1 MITRNPYDRVYVLKQ
16 AVYRMGEPSADAHQR
31 MKAAVYL
38 LGRVSSPIVRP
49 PMLPLSREVVAGL
62 ARDLERVGM
71 TPSAVAA

>member
-1 MITRNPYDRVYVLKQ
+1 
-16 AVYRMGEPSADAHQR
+16 

>member
-1 MITRNPYDRVYVLKQ
+1 
-16 AVYRMGEPSADAHQR
+16 MGEPSADAHQR
-31 MKAAVYL
+31 MKAAVYP